1 MVFCTGDETL
11 GIMGTSVRVAV
22 LGTASSNR
30 SRSAAVSWP
39 VVPYTFAAGSIS
51 RIVFTTFCGRLA
63 LDWIFCGQREFLGPF
78 LTSVGG
84 LTFQCQ
90 ILILTLGKCV
100 VPVYGA
106 SQFGE

>member
-30 SRSAAVSWP
+30 SRSAAVTWP

-51 RIVFTTFCGRLA
+51 RIVLLPVFAAGLLWTGFSVDNGSSLDQSLPVCGA
-63 LDWIFCGQREFLGPF
+63 
-78 LTSVGG
+78 
-84 LTFQCQ
+84 
-90 ILILTLGKCV
+90 
-100 VPVYGA
+100 
-106 SQFGE
+106 